1 MTTQTSERRRVDQ
14 VSPTETLEITEKKTE
29 QPSDAT
35 PEEKSTP
42 EKKKLFNLPQIGG
55 GALTAITMAVVGSRF
70 GAAGTIL
77 GAGLASV
84 MSATISTL
92 YTRGLERTS
101 VRVKTI
107 VGSRNGSKGGRTVAV
122 SKKTVESGPARWR
135 RPLLLIGGMV
145 VTSAVTFVLAMGVV
159 TGWEFGTGKT
169 LDGRTGTTIGQ
180 VGNRGSS
187 TKPTPSASASAK
199 PTATPSA
206 SSTASPTATATPSAA
221 PSATP
226 TSTTTPTP
234 STSAS
239 ETSASP
245 ADVPQGAS
253 LG

>member
-35 PEEKSTP
+35 PEEKSAP

-107 VGSRNGSKGGRTVAV
+107 VGSRNGVKGGRTVAV

-159 TGWEFGTGKT
+159 TGWEFGRGET
-169 LDGRTGTTIGQ
+169 LDGRKGTTIGQ
-180 VGNRGSS
+180 VS
-187 TKPTPSASASAK
+187 KPRASATPVDPSASAK
-199 PTATPSA
+199 PTPSATEASEDPTASATPTATATST
-206 SSTASPTATATPSAA
+206 STPEPTASPTAE
-221 PSATP
+221 ATP
-226 TSTTTPTP
+226 TARA
-234 STSAS
+234 SAT
-239 ETSASP
+239 ETGP
-245 ADVPQGAS
+245 ATVE
-253 LG
+253 